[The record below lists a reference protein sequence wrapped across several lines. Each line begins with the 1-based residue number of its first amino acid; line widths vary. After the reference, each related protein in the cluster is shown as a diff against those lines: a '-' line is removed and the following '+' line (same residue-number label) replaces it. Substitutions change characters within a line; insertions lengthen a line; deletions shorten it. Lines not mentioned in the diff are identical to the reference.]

1 MSGLEPRRVGEMLR
15 GMIGRVLMK
24 GHGPDVLPQ
33 DELKELVVLFSAKRR
48 LQTYKRGVKDRY
60 KRGFYSLI

>member
-33 DELKELVVLFSAKRR
+33 YELKELVVLFN
-48 LQTYKRGVKDRY
+48 
-60 KRGFYSLI
+60 